1 MATNIPKKIK
11 CKDQVFSIDFHP
23 SQPYLAAGLVDG
35 SIELWQYGNNANIRQ
50 LSQCLHPNYG
60 CRGLTFLPHG
70 DQLLS
75 ISSDKSWKL
84 LDSSGQVIQSLSN
97 AHDHAINSLSVLDD
111 NHSFVTGD
119 DNGIIKL
126 WDLRSKPSP
135 TTARDTW
142 DVHTDYISALLFQAE
157 QQNTLLSSSG
167 DATLAV
173 YDLRQHDHFYKSDDQ
188 ESEILCLEVMRN
200 GKKVIGGTQEGVSL
214 FFDWGDWGD
223 CSDRF
228 PGHPDS
234 INTFYK
240 IDESTLLTGSADGYI
255 RVVSVLPNKM
265 LGIVGQLRDH
275 SIETIRAAPDQPFI
289 ATLSLDETIR
299 FWDISILQD
308 DSDEDDVEGEEED
321 QAQEE
326 EGNDDDEDDDDDAS
340 GRGEEDD
347 EDVSSDQSDDES
359 AAEDKKEVE
368 EDEDSDDNDSDSDHS
383 DDKDSDKDSDSD
395 SSESSED
402 KPAQKKRRLPTA
414 REKFYADL

>member
-35 SIELWQYGNNANIRQ
+35 SIELWQYGTTNHRQ
-50 LSQCLHPNYG
+50 LSQPLHSNFG
-60 CRGLTFLPHG
+60 CRGLTFLPNG

-84 LDSSGQVIQSLSN
+84 LDSSGQVIQSLSD
-97 AHDHAINSLSVLDD
+97 AHDHAVNTICVLD
-111 NHSFVTGD
+111 NHTFATGD
-119 DNGIIKL
+119 DNGIVKL
-126 WDLRSKPSP
+126 WDLRSKPCHA
-135 TTARDTW
+135 ARDSW
-142 DVHTDYISALLFQAE
+142 DVHTDFVSALLFQAE
-157 QQNTLLSSSG
+157 QQHTLLSSSG

-173 YDLRQHDHFYKSDDQ
+173 YDIRQHDHFYKSDDQ

-240 IDESTLLTGSADGYI
+240 VDESTLLTGSADGYV

-265 LGIVGQLRDH
+265 LGIVGQLRDL
-275 SIETIRAAPDQPFI
+275 SIETIRASPDQSFI
-289 ATLSLDETIR
+289 ATLSLDEAIR

-308 DSDEDDVEGEEED
+308 DSDEEDEEGEEEE
-321 QAQEE
+321 QAEE
-326 EGNDDDEDDDDDAS
+326 EEEVNDSDDDADDVG
-340 GRGEEDD
+340 GRNEEDN
-347 EDVSSDQSDDES
+347 EDASSDQNDDES
-359 AAEDKKEVE
+359 A
-368 EDEDSDDNDSDSDHS
+368 
-383 DDKDSDKDSDSD
+383 
-395 SSESSED
+395 
-402 KPAQKKRRLPTA
+402 
-414 REKFYADL
+414 